1 MGADQNHDWQQLAAS
16 ALEWWRDA
24 GVDTLVGD
32 DPFDWLAAEEALAVA
47 SAAQTPPHARAAA
60 PTAPQE
66 AAALPQA
73 LDAFLAWRTGQH
85 APESSWGVTLVS
97 ASGPIDADLMILVD
111 CPERDEGD
119 SLLRGAAGRL
129 FDRMLAAIGRSRA
142 DVYLASV
149 CAARPTA
156 GRMPRDIEA
165 RLGEI
170 ARHHAGLAGPR
181 RLLVLGDAASR
192 AILAANVMEARGRLQ
207 VLNYKTGTST
217 EVVASFHPRMLL
229 ERPTLKAEAWK
240 DLQMLSAGMGN
251 TK

>member
-24 GVDTLVGD
+24 GVDVLVGD
-32 DPFDWLAAEEALAVA
+32 DPFDWLAAEEPLAVA
-47 SAAQTPPHARAAA
+47 SPAPSTPQFRAPALAAA
-60 PTAPQE
+60 SDAIE
-66 AAALPQA
+66 LPQA
-73 LDAFLAWRTGQH
+73 LDAFLAWRIGQA

-97 ASGPIDADLMILVD
+97 ASGPVDADLMVLVD

-119 SLLRGAAGRL
+119 SLLGGAAGRL

-170 ARHHAGLAGPR
+170 ARHHAGLAGPQ

-207 VLNYKTGTST
+207 VLNHKTGTST

-229 ERPTLKAEAWK
+229 ERPTLKAGAWK
-240 DLQMLSAGMGN
+240 DLQMLSAGMGD
-251 TK
+251 KK